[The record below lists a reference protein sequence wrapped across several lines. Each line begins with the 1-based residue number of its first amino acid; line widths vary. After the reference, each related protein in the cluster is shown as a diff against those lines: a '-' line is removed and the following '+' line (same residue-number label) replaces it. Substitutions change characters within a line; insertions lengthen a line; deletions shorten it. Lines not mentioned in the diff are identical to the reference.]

1 MSSTA
6 GDWTEKTEFF
16 LPKFEDVVPAASIQG
31 EMAISDLQD
40 PNSNAFVFSD
50 VEILNANLATLQ
62 WGHINALEH
71 PQAARNQNR
80 CLHFTLTA
88 HPRNTNPGAIDI
100 DPAQFPGQVATTV
113 IVRVL
118 TEANGSLHPKITKN
132 LLEASLK
139 ILLQFCEQEGEES
152 MQKMAS
158 RTHRKDQEAGKQTA
172 AG

>member
-1 MSSTA
+1 
-6 GDWTEKTEFF
+6 
-16 LPKFEDVVPAASIQG
+16 
-31 EMAISDLQD
+31 
-40 PNSNAFVFSD
+40 
-50 VEILNANLATLQ
+50 
-62 WGHINALEH
+62 
-71 PQAARNQNR
+71 
-80 CLHFTLTA
+80 
-88 HPRNTNPGAIDI
+88 
-100 DPAQFPGQVATTV
+100 VATTV

-118 TEANGSLHPKITKN
+118 TEAKGSLHPKITKN